1 MIPWWKLVY
10 QTGCRSSKWL
20 GQIKFSS
27 EMRLQVHRQQIKHW
41 FSPRIVLWDNLQ
53 DAAMIGN
60 KTQRGFPVIFS
71 QNSGSPSWNFDE
83 FGTHS
88 ASDKPEE
95 LMNKQVQAG
104 KAKNFSEAF
113 DVVFSRPGASKF
125 YFASWMLGR
134 KQEFFG
140 SFWAA
145 EIVL

>member
-1 MIPWWKLVY
+1 
-10 QTGCRSSKWL
+10 
-20 GQIKFSS
+20 
-27 EMRLQVHRQQIKHW
+27 MRLQVHRQQIK
-41 FSPRIVLWDNLQ
+41 WDNLQ

-60 KTQRGFPVIFS
+60 KTQRGFLVIFS
-71 QNSGSPSWNFDE
+71 QNSGSLSWNFDE
-83 FGTHS
+83 FGTRS
-88 ASDKPEE
+88 ASDQPEE

-140 SFWAA
+140 VFLSCRNRTVVVHNKKRWVGHYPKYSTGSSVGVSTGSLFRKG
-145 EIVL
+145 